1 MSATWTN
8 QAAAEQPNFVV
19 LFADDLGFGDVGS
32 YGATDIATPYIDEL
46 ASGGVRFTTFYSA
59 SPVCSPS
66 RAALLTGKYPERA
79 GVPANVGNGIH
90 DGLPPTQ
97 ITLAEA
103 LAPSGYT
110 SALIGKWHL
119 GRFKGRRPQDQGFD
133 HFFGFLGG
141 VIDHW
146 SHTNYWNEDRWQIG
160 HDLWENDN
168 EVFRPGQSMTQLITE
183 ETLTF
188 LDANHQRPFFL
199 FVSFNAPHWPIQP
212 AREYLERNMHLAS
225 PRREYAALVS
235 QLDDAVGKIV
245 HRVNELQIRNRTLIL
260 FLSDNG
266 PSVEQPANFG
276 GGSAGQFR
284 GHKKSI
290 FEGGIRAPLIAN
302 WPGKIPQG
310 ISQGVP
316 VIVMDLFPTL
326 TRLAGVELP
335 NDIDGVDI
343 WPLMD
348 GSQSDLTERP
358 LIFKWQ
364 NQQAVRLG
372 KWKLVRN
379 PRLHDGSGVS
389 LPVEA
394 LYDLVADPGETTDL
408 SQENPQLAVQLRQLL
423 DSR

>member
-1 MSATWTN
+1 M
-8 QAAAEQPNFVV
+8 
-19 LFADDLGFGDVGS
+19 
-32 YGATDIATPYIDEL
+32 
-46 ASGGVRFTTFYSA
+46 
-59 SPVCSPS
+59 
-66 RAALLTGKYPERA
+66 
-79 GVPANVGNGIH
+79 
-90 DGLPPTQ
+90 
-97 ITLAEA
+97 
-103 LAPSGYT
+103 
-110 SALIGKWHL
+110 
-119 GRFKGRRPQDQGFD
+119 
-133 HFFGFLGG
+133 
-141 VIDHW
+141 
-146 SHTNYWNEDRWQIG
+146 
-160 HDLWENDN
+160 
-168 EVFRPGQSMTQLITE
+168 
-183 ETLTF
+183 
-188 LDANHQRPFFL
+188 
-199 FVSFNAPHWPIQP
+199 
-212 AREYLERNMHLAS
+212 
-225 PRREYAALVS
+225 VS
-235 QLDDAVGKIV
+235 QLDDAVGEIV

-290 FEGGIRAPLIAN
+290 FEGGIREPLIAN

-310 ISQGVP
+310 ISQEVP

-326 TRLAGVELP
+326 TRLAGAELP

-348 GSQSDLTERP
+348 GSQNDLAERP

-394 LYDLVADPGETTDL
+394 LYDLVADPGETADL
-408 SQENPQLAVQLRQLL
+408 SQENPQLVVQLRQLL